1 MNFSIKQK
9 LIGSFLLISLFFSLA
24 AVYSYSSAKKTET
37 SYLYIINTVSELR
50 IIADEIQTNT
60 ALQSGYYRG
69 YMLYNDSIFKNRLNS
84 ANSNIEN
91 LVSEGHKLA
100 QIDETQ
106 KRLTEIGELNKEY
119 GQKANS
125 IMNSAQGN
133 KKEAINNGLQQ
144 LVPIANELTEKTTSL
159 SSWLKKELIKPEIAK
174 AKQEAETRMII
185 MITLGI
191 ATTILALL
199 IGISQSLILTKT
211 LNKLKNATKK
221 VAEGN
226 LQIEPIKIKQ
236 KDELYELNHSFN
248 QMKNNLVDMV
258 ANISVSSNHVAA
270 SAEQLN
276 ASAEQSS
283 KAAETITSSIQQI
296 ASRNEFTSSILVDN
310 SQNIAFI
317 FDNVLKIAEEAEAV
331 SKLSQMT
338 TEKAIEGTASVENN
352 LKQMKFIKESV
363 ARTNTV
369 ITSLSN
375 RSKEIEDIVT
385 LISNIAEQT
394 NLLALNAAIEAARAG
409 EHGKGFSIVAEEVRK
424 LAEQSQSSTKS
435 IGNLIQVI
443 QKETTES
450 VHTLQEA
457 IKTVENGA
465 VLSEKSALA
474 FSEIV
479 KSTKKVTPKLMEV
492 TQTISD
498 ITSRV
503 EEVDTSAKEIVSL
516 SKQQAISTEESAAS
530 TEEQL
535 ASMQEINASAEAL
548 AQMAEDLTY
557 IVGKFKL

>member
-24 AVYSYSSAKKTET
+24 AVYSSLSAKKTEK

-50 IIADEIQTNT
+50 IVTDEIQTNA

-69 YMLYNDSIFKNRLNS
+69 YLLYNEPLYKNRLNS
-84 ANSNIEN
+84 ANSKIEN
-91 LVSEGHKLA
+91 LVSEGQKLA
-100 QIDETQ
+100 QIDEI
-106 KRLTEIGELNKEY
+106 KKSLTEIGELNKEY

-133 KKEAINNGLQQ
+133 KEKAINDGLQQ
-144 LVPIANELTEKTTSL
+144 LVPIANELTEKAASL
-159 SSWLKKELIKPEIAK
+159 SLWLKKELVEPEIAK
-174 AKQEAETRMII
+174 ATQEAETRMIT
-185 MITLGI
+185 MIALSA

-199 IGISQSLILTKT
+199 IGISQSLFLTNT
-211 LNKLKNATKK
+211 LNKLKNATKE

-226 LQIEPIKIKQ
+226 LKIEPIKIKQ
-236 KDELYELNHSFN
+236 KDELYDLNQSFD
-248 QMKNNLVDMV
+248 QMKNNLVHMV
-258 ANISVSSNHVAA
+258 TNISVSSDHVAA

-276 ASAEQSS
+276 ASAEQSN
-283 KAAETITSSIQQI
+283 KAAETIASSIQQI
-296 ASRNEFTSSILVDN
+296 ASGNEFTSSSLVDN

-317 FDNVLKIAEEAEAV
+317 FDHVLKIAEEAEVV
-331 SKLSQMT
+331 SKLSQT
-338 TEKAIEGTASVENN
+338 ATEKAVEGAASVENS
-352 LKQMKFIKESV
+352 LTQMQFIKESV
-363 ARTNTV
+363 ERTNAV

-375 RSKEIEDIVT
+375 RSKEIENIVT
-385 LISNIAEQT
+385 LIGNIAEQT

-424 LAEQSQSSTKS
+424 LAEQSQTSTKS
-435 IGNLIQVI
+435 IANLIQAI
-443 QKETTES
+443 QKETIES
-450 VHTLQEA
+450 VNTLQEA
-457 IKTVENGA
+457 MKTVENGA

-479 KSTKKVTPKLMEV
+479 ESTKKVTPKLMEV
-492 TQTISD
+492 TQTISH

-503 EEVDTSAKEIVSL
+503 KEVDTSAKEIVSL

-548 AQMAEDLTY
+548 AQMAEDLTH
-557 IVGKFKL
+557 IVSKFKL